1 MNGDGIQDYFD
12 FNGAAPDLGAI
23 EWMVGAPEL
32 LNSFVDEQ
40 DSSVIL
46 TWNPVASDD
55 LQYYRLQRS
64 SDSLFSTIDAE
75 NFVTDIT
82 YSDGDVQ
89 WNHEYFYR
97 VSAYVGYW
105 TEQSNTT
112 SILLGSLGLDEDA
125 PIANI
130 YKVYQNFPNPFNP
143 VTTISYNLPKAGS
156 VSIVIYDMMGRLVR
170 DLVSEYQSSGYRSIK
185 WDATNNLGESVSAG
199 MYFYMVDF
207 GELKQVRKM
216 LYIK

>member
-1 MNGDGIQDYFD
+1 MNGDGTQDYFD

-97 VSAYVGYW
+97 VSA
-105 TEQSNTT
+105 
-112 SILLGSLGLDEDA
+112 LSL
-125 PIANI
+125 IHI
-130 YKVYQNFPNPFNP
+130 
-143 VTTISYNLPKAGS
+143 
-156 VSIVIYDMMGRLVR
+156 
-170 DLVSEYQSSGYRSIK
+170 
-185 WDATNNLGESVSAG
+185 
-199 MYFYMVDF
+199 
-207 GELKQVRKM
+207 
-216 LYIK
+216 

>member
-1 MNGDGIQDYFD
+1 
-12 FNGAAPDLGAI
+12 
-23 EWMVGAPEL
+23 MVGAPEL
-32 LNSFVDEQ
+32 LSSFVDEQ

-46 TWNPVASDD
+46 TWNPVVSDD

-64 SDSLFSTIDAE
+64 SDSLFSSIDAE

-82 YSDGDVQ
+82 YTDGDVE
-89 WNHEYFYR
+89 WNQEYFYR
-97 VSAYVGYW
+97 VSAYLGYW

-112 SILLGSLGLDEDA
+112 SILLGSLDLDEDA
-125 PIANI
+125 PLANF

-143 VTTISYNLPKAGS
+143 VTTISYNLPKAES

-170 DLVSEYQSSGYRSIK
+170 DLVSEYQSSGYKSIK
-185 WDATNNLGESVSAG
+185 WDATNNLGEPVSAG
-199 MYFYMVDF
+199 MYFYKVDF